1 MTVQISGHHH
11 PNPLKVSQAGY
22 DIHVLLLV
30 FGYNIYSPVVLNISS
45 GSITLEISLS
55 FNLKTIDA
63 TECMFLTVSSIF
75 IIMINPNLAHNVQ
88 NR

>member
-11 PNPLKVSQAGY
+11 PNPLTVSQAGY

-30 FGYNIYSPVVLNISS
+30 FWFYISPVVLNISS

-75 IIMINPNLAHNVQ
+75 VIMINPNLAHNVQ